1 MEYSRQSSKLFQY
14 MDTLT
19 KPVVAAVNGLAL
31 GGGMEIAIRCHDIVA
46 SPSAVFQLP
55 EVGLGILPGIGGAVV
70 PFRKWPAHAVT
81 WTRMAAKNERLKA
94 QQALEMGVVSALEA
108 DYDALVHLAADKARA
123 LVGKV
128 PLQLADISGLD
139 RAALGLD
146 NPDNLGGPGLPQTTV
161 AIIAEA
167 IEAAAKA
174 PDLAS
179 ALEIGYKAFA
189 KCATT
194 PAAAEGIGA
203 FTSGRKPD
211 YYGDVALDRRAR
223 SRAWPDRC
231 GRTPGSGPTSSRA
244 RGPVGCGRRR
254 QGSWS
259 QGGPWASPGW

>member
-1 MEYSRQSSKLFQY
+1 

-31 GGGMEIAIRCHDIVA
+31 GGGMEIAIRCHDRVA

-55 EVGLGILPGIGGAVV
+55 EVRLGILPGIGGVVV
-70 PFRKWPAHAVT
+70 PYRKWPAHAVT

-108 DYDALVHLAADKARA
+108 DYDGLVHLAADKARA
-123 LVGKV
+123 LAGKV
-128 PLQLADISGLD
+128 PLVLNDISGLD
-139 RAALGLD
+139 RTALGLD

-194 PAAAEGIGA
+194 PAAAEGISA

-211 YYGDVALDRRAR
+211 YTGM
-223 SRAWPDRC
+223 
-231 GRTPGSGPTSSRA
+231 
-244 RGPVGCGRRR
+244 
-254 QGSWS
+254 
-259 QGGPWASPGW
+259 